1 MAFGT
6 IYGKPKMWFGVT
18 LVTEYPSQALLTG
31 EYAMKL
37 ADLPTTSQEDAVGL
51 GISGFRLKIYHLTI
65 REIPFIQIEKAT
77 KLNAKISGMYY
88 NIKPSKLRFIPY
100 NLFGVEQ
107 TQGIIEIELNPS
119 ELANTSK
126 DIEVQLNK
134 LFNYKVVVEYK
145 DSNDYYIT
153 SNEDVARQFEQ
164 YFIHDWSLS

>member
-6 IYGKPKMWFGVT
+6 IYGKPTMWFGTT
-18 LVTEYPSQALLTG
+18 LVMEYPSQAFLSG

-37 ADLPTTSQEDAVGL
+37 IDLPSASDKDAIGL
-51 GISGFRLKIYHLTI
+51 GITGFLLSSYSLTI
-65 REIPFIQIEKAT
+65 REIPFIQIEKAS
-77 KLNAKISGMYY
+77 KFKAKIRGITTNSK
-88 NIKPSKLRFIPY
+88 ISKLRFIPY

-107 TQGIIEIELNPS
+107 TKDIIEIELNPS

-153 SNEDVARQFEQ
+153 SSDAVAKQINL
-164 YFIHDWSLS
+164 YYIHDWSLS